1 VIKAVL
7 FDCFGVVL
15 DIMRNTRHPD
25 TIALLADLKG
35 KYKLAMVSNVSGRR
49 SLDDRFLPGE
59 LDALF
64 DVVVAS
70 GDVGFEKPSPHIF
83 TMTAEKLQV
92 VPEECLFVDDIE
104 AFCTA
109 AEAVGMQSFHFT
121 TPVESSAA
129 LRHRVL
135 GDTSIDNPLKKH

>member
-1 VIKAVL
+1 MIKAVL

-15 DIMRNTRHPD
+15 DVMRNTRHPD

-35 KYKLAMVSNVSGRR
+35 KYKLAMISNVSGRR

-59 LDALF
+59 LDELF
-64 DVVVAS
+64 EVVVAS

-83 TMTAEKLQV
+83 TMTAEKLQTA
-92 VPEECLFVDDIE
+92 PEECLFIDDIK
-104 AFCTA
+104 AFCDA

-121 TPVESSAA
+121 TPIESTAA
-129 LRHRVL
+129 LREL
-135 GDTSIDNPLKKH
+135 LLSNTSIDNPSEKH

>member
-1 VIKAVL
+1 MIKAVL

-25 TIALLADLKG
+25 TIALLGDLKG
-35 KYKLAMVSNVSGRR
+35 KYKLAMVSNVSSRR

-59 LDALF
+59 LDELF

-92 VPEECLFVDDIE
+92 NPEECIFIDDIE
-104 AFCTA
+104 TFCRA

-121 TPVESSAA
+121 TPIESAVA
-129 LRHRVL
+129 LRQML
-135 GDTSIDNPLKKH
+135 LDAPSIDNPLKKH

>member
-15 DIMRNTRHPD
+15 DVMRNTRHPD

-35 KYKLAMVSNVSGRR
+35 RYTLAMVSNVSSRR

-59 LDALF
+59 LDDLF
-64 DVVVAS
+64 EVVLAS

-83 TMTAEKLQV
+83 TMAAEKLQV
-92 VPEECLFVDDIE
+92 KPEECLFVDDIE
-104 AFCTA
+104 TFCRA
-109 AEAVGMQSFHFT
+109 AETVGMQSFHFT
-121 TPVESSAA
+121 TPIESAA
-129 LRHRVL
+129 ELRQLLL
-135 GDTSIDNPLKKH
+135 GDPLIDNPVEKH

>member
-1 VIKAVL
+1 MIKAVL

-59 LDALF
+59 LDELF

-70 GDVGFEKPSPHIF
+70 GDLGFEKPSPQIY
-83 TMTAEKLQV
+83 TQTAEKLQV
-92 VPEECLFVDDIE
+92 VPEECLFIDDIL
-104 AFCTA
+104 AFCDA

-121 TPVESSAA
+121 TPVEGTAS
-129 LRHRVL
+129 LRAML
-135 GDTSIDNPLKKH
+135 LDDPLIDNPSQKH